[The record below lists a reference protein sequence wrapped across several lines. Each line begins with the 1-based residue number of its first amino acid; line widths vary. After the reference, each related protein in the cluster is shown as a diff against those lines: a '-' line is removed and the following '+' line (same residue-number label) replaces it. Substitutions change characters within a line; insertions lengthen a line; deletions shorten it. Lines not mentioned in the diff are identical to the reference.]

1 MVVVKGK
8 LNMCSFSG
16 LVAVLGILVLLL
28 GGFMAALG
36 YWPRDG
42 LFFSTQPQEGTA
54 MAIVS
59 SSSATPQSPSVQVRP
74 YLSRT
79 QVSQIQFSRT
89 EAADV
94 LLNIHLSDSGGN
106 LGGEARCR

>member
-8 LNMCSFSG
+8 LKLCSLSG
-16 LVAVLGILVLLL
+16 LVAVLGILVLLA

-42 LFFSTQPQEGTA
+42 LFFSTQPQEGPA
-54 MAIVS
+54 LASVS
-59 SSSATPQSPSVQVRP
+59 SSSATPGLPYVQVRT

-79 QVSQIQFSRT
+79 Q
-89 EAADV
+89 
-94 LLNIHLSDSGGN
+94 
-106 LGGEARCR
+106 